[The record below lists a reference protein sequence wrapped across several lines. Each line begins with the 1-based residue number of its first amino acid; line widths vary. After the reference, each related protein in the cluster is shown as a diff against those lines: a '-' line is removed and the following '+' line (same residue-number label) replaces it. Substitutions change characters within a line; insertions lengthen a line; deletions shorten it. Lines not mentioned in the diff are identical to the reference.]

1 MKSTFYSLWKV
12 ALLGSSQQVLALPV
26 SYDMVVAQLERHG
39 LVDIRVVIQR
49 PGDNFERRTRQ
60 GDKRSHNELVARLAL
75 A

>member
-39 LVDIRVVIQR
+39 LVDIGVVIQR
-49 PGDNFERRTRQ
+49 PEDGSERGTRQ
-60 GDKRSHNELVARLAL
+60 KPSAHTI
-75 A
+75 